1 MEKFIFYKGK
11 YYTKHTIQT
20 LHEMCEYSIELAEQK
35 HELYIGVCKKFID
48 YLDKNKIDIRYD
60 FLMNIL
66 ICVAGIKIGTL
77 L

>member
-35 HELYIGVCKKFID
+35 LALYIGVCKKLID
-48 YLDKNKIDIRYD
+48 YLDKNKFDIRYD
-60 FLMNIL
+60 ALMTIF
-66 ICVAGIKIGTL
+66 ICIVGIKIGTL